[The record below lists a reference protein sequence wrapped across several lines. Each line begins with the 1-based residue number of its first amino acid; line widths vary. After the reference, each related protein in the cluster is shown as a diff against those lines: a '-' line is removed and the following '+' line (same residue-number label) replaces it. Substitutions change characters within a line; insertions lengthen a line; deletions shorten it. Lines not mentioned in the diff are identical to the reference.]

1 MSGSESH
8 ELNLFSF
15 LTKHKQRFLVAIN
28 LKKTRNENKRYKMF
42 RNTDLVFNFGIFWV
56 FSNDLEQKNQC

>member
-15 LTKHKQRFLVAIN
+15 LNKHKQRFLVAIN

-42 RNTDLVFNFGIFWV
+42 RNKALVLNFRTFWV
-56 FSNDLEQKNQC
+56 FLTDLEQKNQC